1 MNDQE
6 QEQVKQITGGKSVG
20 AIARALLNAYDPD
33 VILDRAKVENKADTE
48 TRIEAQIE
56 AAQQTLIRE
65 AANLCTGELIDYL
78 DNVRKVHE
86 QIIDNINLDRVTF
99 AGWNQQAKEQA
110 ASLVQD
116 FTQFI
121 EAHKDEITALRI
133 FYNQPYQQRSVTYQ
147 MIREVMDILKSQKP
161 HLAPLRVWQAYEQ
174 IEQVRSNPV
183 NELVALVSLLRRV
196 TGIDSTLTNYEAT
209 VNRNFQEWV
218 FRKQAGALKFNEEQM
233 EWLRMVKDYIT
244 TSFHLERDDLDYVP
258 FDDRGGLGQM
268 YELFGEEMD
277 TIIQELNEALAA

>member
-1 MNDQE
+1 M
-6 QEQVKQITGGKSVG
+6 
-20 AIARALLNAYDPD
+20 
-33 VILDRAKVENKADTE
+33 
-48 TRIEAQIE
+48 
-56 AAQQTLIRE
+56 
-65 AANLCTGELIDYL
+65 
-78 DNVRKVHE
+78 
-86 QIIDNINLDRVTF
+86 
-99 AGWNQQAKEQA
+99 
-110 ASLVQD
+110 QD

-147 MIREVMDILKSQKP
+147 MVREVMDILKAQKP
-161 HLAPLRVWQAYEQ
+161 HLAPLGVWQAYEQ
-174 IEQVRSNPV
+174 VEQVQSKNPI

-196 TGIDSTLTNYEAT
+196 TGIDSTLTNYEVT

-244 TSFHLERDDLDYVP
+244 TSFHLERDDLDYAP

>member
-1 MNDQE
+1 M
-6 QEQVKQITGGKSVG
+6 
-20 AIARALLNAYDPD
+20 
-33 VILDRAKVENKADTE
+33 
-48 TRIEAQIE
+48 
-56 AAQQTLIRE
+56 
-65 AANLCTGELIDYL
+65 
-78 DNVRKVHE
+78 RKVHE
-86 QIIDNINLDRVTF
+86 QIIDNINLDQVTF
-99 AGWNQQAKEQA
+99 AGWDQQAKEQA

-174 IEQVRSNPV
+174 VEQVQSKSPV

-218 FRKQAGALKFNEEQM
+218 FHKQAGALKFNEEQM
-233 EWLRMVKDYIT
+233 EWLRMIKDYIA
-244 TSFHLERDDLDYVP
+244 TSFHLERDDLDYAP
-258 FDDRGGLGQM
+258 FDNRGGLGQM
-268 YELFGEEMD
+268 YELFGGEMD
-277 TIIQELNEALAA
+277 AIIQELNEALAA